1 MTQGEG
7 TTLESRK
14 IIAATKWFPL
24 HRAILKIEAPKNK
37 INLDDRTDFAER
49 LEEIESKVDTETY
62 DPLENERELQEMI
75 INNDNI

>member
-1 MTQGEG
+1 MKSIDVDAEI
-7 TTLESRK
+7 R
-14 IIAATKWFPL
+14 
-24 HRAILKIEAPKNK
+24 KNK

-75 INNDNI
+75 INNDNIKSSSN

>member
-1 MTQGEG
+1 MKSIDVDAEI
-7 TTLESRK
+7 R
-14 IIAATKWFPL
+14 
-24 HRAILKIEAPKNK
+24 KNK

-75 INNDNI
+75 

>member
-1 MTQGEG
+1 MKSIDVDAEI
-7 TTLESRK
+7 R
-14 IIAATKWFPL
+14 
-24 HRAILKIEAPKNK
+24 KNK